1 MSILFGSALSAIM
14 QGYANFSRHVFFLDI
29 PRLLSYKWS
38 DSGSDSD
45 FNSLRVQVCQASIG
59 KQAYSLLRKN
69 MAGPEKRR
77 KREKEQRKKAILKAA
92 RKLFAEFGY
101 RPVTVASIAKKAE
114 LSKGAIYLYF
124 NSKEEIYA
132 QILIGD
138 IETFHKAISQI
149 FQKGEPA
156 SQILYDFADAYI
168 DIFLHAREQF
178 RTLMNFMLN
187 ADNLNLS
194 NGIRKQIIREM
205 NRTISLIEKILQYG
219 VDSGELVMEKD
230 HMRNMRN
237 ALWGF
242 LNGVISLH
250 LFVGVESMREER
262 IRSNVRKGLETIIDG
277 LSTTN
282 EEEQEA

>member
-1 MSILFGSALSAIM
+1 
-14 QGYANFSRHVFFLDI
+14 
-29 PRLLSYKWS
+29 
-38 DSGSDSD
+38 
-45 FNSLRVQVCQASIG
+45 
-59 KQAYSLLRKN
+59 

-92 RKLFAEFGY
+92 RKLFAELGFK
-101 RPVTVASIAKKAE
+101 PVTVANIAKKAE

-132 QILIGD
+132 QILLSD
-138 IETFHKAISQI
+138 IEAFHKTMSQI

-156 SQILYDFADAYI
+156 SRILYDFADAYI

-219 VDSGELVMEKD
+219 VDSGELVLKKED
-230 HMRNMRN
+230 MRKMRN
-237 ALWGF
+237 ALWGL

-250 LFVGVESMREER
+250 LFVGIESMREDR
-262 IRSNVRKGLETIIDG
+262 IRSNVREGLETIIDG
-277 LSTTN
+277 LSATKK
-282 EEEQEA
+282 EDQEA

>member
-1 MSILFGSALSAIM
+1 
-14 QGYANFSRHVFFLDI
+14 
-29 PRLLSYKWS
+29 
-38 DSGSDSD
+38 
-45 FNSLRVQVCQASIG
+45 
-59 KQAYSLLRKN
+59 

-92 RKLFAEFGY
+92 RKLFAEYGF

-124 NSKEEIYA
+124 DSKEEIYA
-132 QILIGD
+132 QILLTD
-138 IETFHKAISQI
+138 IEAFHREMSQI
-149 FQKGEPA
+149 FQKGHSA
-156 SQILYDFADAYI
+156 SQILFDFSDAYI
-168 DIFLHAREQF
+168 DIFFNQREQF

-219 VDSGELVMEKD
+219 VDAGELFLKKPDMRR
-230 HMRNMRN
+230 MRNV
-237 ALWGF
+237 LWGL

-262 IRSNVRKGLETIIDG
+262 IRSNVREGLEIIIEG
-277 LSTTN
+277 LSHTS
-282 EEEQEA
+282 EEERL